1 MDNQVKTRK
10 KIVVIGAGSASFGLS
25 TLAGIMRSKA
35 LHGMELALVDINT
48 DSVNKIKKLAEILN
62 EKWNANMKISATGD
76 RKEALPGADY
86 VVISVAIDREE
97 CWKSD
102 YEVALKY
109 NISHY
114 AENGGPAGFIHSA
127 RNISIILPILEDI
140 NKLCPDAFLLN
151 FTNPMQRICTAINKI
166 SNIKFVGMC
175 HQMSIGYYILAVA
188 LAKEYGFDFHDK
200 YKIKWTDKSV
210 EATYQS
216 SEKYKKNFDIK
227 AAGLNHFTWMLD
239 VRDKKTG
246 EDIYPLLRKKISQLP
261 PDFEPLTQD
270 LFKIFNYVP
279 VAGDCHITEYLPYTS
294 DLSSGTFKKFDIQL
308 YDLKWA
314 CRNRDRMWNNIEMM
328 ISGKKEIDWLK
339 NTISER
345 AEFIIAGI
353 EKNSNLY
360 ESSVNI
366 PNKGCITNLPDGAIV
381 DVPGIITGSGII
393 GLAMGDLPKPIAEL
407 CNRQLILNDLTVQA
421 VINGDIK
428 LVYQLFALDP
438 MINNLDTAV
447 KLADEYIKENIKYLP
462 SFQ

>member
-1 MDNQVKTRK
+1 MTIK

-25 TLAGIMRSKA
+25 TLAGIMRVKA
-35 LHGMELALVDINT
+35 LHGMELILVDINA
-48 DSVNKIKKLAEILN
+48 DGVNKIKKLAEILN
-62 EKWNANMKISATGD
+62 EKWNTDMKISATSD
-76 RKEALPGADY
+76 WKEALPGADY
-86 VVISVAIDREE
+86 IVISVAIDREE

-102 YEVALKY
+102 YEIALKY

-140 NKLCPDAFLLN
+140 NKLCPNAFLLN
-151 FTNPMQRICTAINKI
+151 FTNPMQRICTAIKKV
-166 SNIKFVGMC
+166 SNIKFVGIC
-175 HQMSIGYYILAVA
+175 HQILVGYYILAVA
-188 LAKEYGFDFHDK
+188 LAKEYGFDFHDN

-210 EATYQS
+210 KAAYQS
-216 SEKYKKNFDIK
+216 SEKYKEIFDIK

-261 PDFEPLTQD
+261 SDFEPLTKD

-279 VAGDCHITEYLPYTS
+279 VAGDCHITEYLSYTS
-294 DLSSGTFKKFDIQL
+294 DLSSGTFKEFDIQL

-314 CRNRDRMWNNIEMM
+314 CRNRDRMWNDIEMM
-328 ISGKKEIDWLK
+328 INGKKEIDWLK
-339 NTISER
+339 NKISER

-360 ESSVNI
+360 ESSISI
-366 PNKGCITNLPDGAIV
+366 PNEGCITNLPDGVIV
-381 DVPGIITGSGII
+381 DVPGVITGNGVI

-407 CNRQLILNDLTVQA
+407 CNRQLIINDLTVQA
-421 VINGDIK
+421 VIEGNIR

-447 KLADEYIKENIKYLP
+447 KLADEYIKINMKYLP